1 MLFVKLINSSMR
13 RNRQIYS
20 PYLTA
25 SSMLV
30 SINYIFLAIAANNSL
45 KHLNTGAATT
55 ALLKLGTEFILFV
68 TIAFLIYVNRF
79 LWQQRHQEM
88 GLYSMLGM
96 TKSNLQRLIIIEK
109 GSLLAASL
117 LIGLIIGIIFEKLAF
132 LGLSYLLQ
140 IDHLTQPWVVPSAI
154 WQTML
159 IFCGDF
165 AILVLI
171 DLIKVKHFTPTEL
184 WQETTDPNKHP
195 GRMFKIGGLMGFLCL
210 GYAYYLTVTIKP
222 KISAISTF
230 MLAVLFLVI
239 GSYLVFIAG
248 SIILLRYLQNR
259 RHFYYQPRHFI
270 AISGMLQRMQQNG
283 ASLATICL
291 LCSSILVILFTSVT
305 LYAGISS
312 TVKSYAPR
320 DIVMTTTQPLNHQQ
334 QSIIKKTAQHHHAEI
349 KKPLSFQMTT
359 PQYGYWKNRHF
370 YSQGNID
377 RMTSQT
383 TSSVIFINTKTY
395 NKITGHHIQLNNRQA
410 LTYASTTKHQ
420 GKIKLYGQ
428 SYQAKQL
435 RLFPSYFNPD
445 RSIYLPTFIVVNK
458 LPTKLPEA
466 TVASFNYKIAQSK
479 MDHLKFEAALQNQL
493 HLQNSNFT
501 GQQTIK
507 SLITSLYGGLV
518 FIGILISLALAITT
532 TVVIYFKQISEG
544 YADHDR
550 FRTMQQV
557 GLTEHETVKSIHS
570 QVLMVFLL
578 PVIGALIN
586 FAFAIPAIHQI
597 MIQLNFYNSSLMM
610 VIGIIISVILLSF
623 YLIIYGLTTRIYR
636 SIVEQ

>member
-1 MLFVKLINSSMR
+1 
-13 RNRQIYS
+13 
-20 PYLTA
+20 
-25 SSMLV
+25 
-30 SINYIFLAIAANNSL
+30 
-45 KHLNTGAATT
+45 
-55 ALLKLGTEFILFV
+55 
-68 TIAFLIYVNRF
+68 
-79 LWQQRHQEM
+79 
-88 GLYSMLGM
+88 
-96 TKSNLQRLIIIEK
+96 
-109 GSLLAASL
+109 
-117 LIGLIIGIIFEKLAF
+117 
-132 LGLSYLLQ
+132 
-140 IDHLTQPWVVPSAI
+140 
-154 WQTML
+154 
-159 IFCGDF
+159 
-165 AILVLI
+165 
-171 DLIKVKHFTPTEL
+171 
-184 WQETTDPNKHP
+184 
-195 GRMFKIGGLMGFLCL
+195 MFKISGLIGFLCL

-248 SIILLRYLQNR
+248 SIIFLRYLQNR

-270 AISGMLQRMQQNG
+270 AISGMLQRMKQNG
-283 ASLATICL
+283 TSLATICL

-349 KKPLSFQMTT
+349 KKPLSFQMTP

-377 RMTSQT
+377 HMTPQT

-395 NKITGHHIQLNNRQA
+395 NKITGQHILLNNRQA
-410 LTYASTTKHQ
+410 LTYASATKHQ
-420 GKIKLYGQ
+420 GKINLYGQ
-428 SYQAKQL
+428 SYQAERL
-435 RLFPSYFNPD
+435 RSFSSYFNPD

-458 LPTKLPEA
+458 LPTKLPKT
-466 TVASFNYKIAQSK
+466 TVTSFNYEIAKSK
-479 MDHLKFEAALQNQL
+479 KDHLKFETALQNQL

-597 MIQLNFYNSSLMM
+597 MIQLNFYNSSLMV
-610 VIGIIISVILLSF
+610 VIGIMISVILLSF
-623 YLIIYGLTTRIYR
+623 YLIIYGLTTRVYR
-636 SIVEQ
+636 SIVGQ